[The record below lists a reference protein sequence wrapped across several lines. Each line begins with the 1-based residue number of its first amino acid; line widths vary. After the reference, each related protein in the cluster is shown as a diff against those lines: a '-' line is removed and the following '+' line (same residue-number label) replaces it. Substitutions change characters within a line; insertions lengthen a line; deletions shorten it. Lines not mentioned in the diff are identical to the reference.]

1 MLALLLTCV
10 QDAAPSKEYRW
21 EGAVRDA
28 FTDEPLAGVAFEFWS
43 ESTGGEP
50 ELVASALSAA
60 DGRCAQL
67 VTPGRVEK
75 VRLRKSGYRSTLGT
89 LTDEE
94 FRLFPANEP
103 FELFVLDLEGR
114 PIQGATVQLRQTC
127 RHAVP
132 TSRAVS
138 DARGY
143 VSLHDLPPFW
153 DDGELEILAP
163 GYGALGEL
171 ETADLAPRA
180 NVYLPRRP
188 GLALLL
194 LQAGGQPAA
203 PGTCRYDGDD
213 GGYPLV
219 LDAEGRTA
227 IPSLFDDHT
236 GAVSLGDFSLDLP
249 PAGEETCLRFENL
262 GGVERAARLWLE
274 LASQGELP
282 AGLRVSLLHEQGWL
296 ADGLGE
302 HALPAGALRVVL
314 GAPFSGFEPELT
326 RLTLSAGDARM
337 LTLTP
342 RPEPE
347 LSIELPEGAWR
358 VHVQAGDDS
367 VTRFTDGK
375 GALRVH
381 VPAGRALVVLAQGED
396 VRRAR
401 LGPDAF
407 GVDGG
412 RGGGIL
418 RLDLRAPESRIEPP
432 RHPGEPL
439 ELRFAMRS
447 QADRRIDVRAVLR
460 TQGPTREDE
469 DPSPGGVLFHV
480 PANARWEAR
489 FAAEGHVTLWR
500 SGLADGTGALFAQL
514 ALPPAEDD

>member
-1 MLALLLTCV
+1 MLALLLILV
-10 QDAAPSKEYRW
+10 QDAAPSKEYQW

-28 FTDEPLAGVAFEFWS
+28 FTDAPLAGVAFEFWS
-43 ESTGGEP
+43 ESMGGEP
-50 ELVASALSAA
+50 ELVASALSTD
-60 DGRCAQL
+60 DGRCAQR
-67 VTPGRVEK
+67 VTRGQAEK
-75 VRLRKSGYRSTLGT
+75 VRLRKAGYRSTLGT

-103 FELFVLDLEGR
+103 FELFVLDLEGK
-114 PIQGATVQLRQTC
+114 PIPGATVQLRQTC

-138 DARGY
+138 DASGR
-143 VSLHDLPPFW
+143 VSLHDLPPFR
-153 DDGELEILAP
+153 DNGELEILAP

-171 ETADLAPRA
+171 ETSDLAPRA

-188 GLALLL
+188 GLTLRL
-194 LQAGGQPAA
+194 LQAGGKPAV

-213 GGYPLV
+213 GGYALV
-219 LDAEGRTA
+219 LDAEGRTS
-227 IPSLFDDHT
+227 IPSLFDDLT
-236 GAVSLGDFSLDLP
+236 GAVSLGSFALDLP
-249 PAGEETCLRFENL
+249 PAGEETCLRYENL
-262 GGVERAARLWLE
+262 RGVENGARLT
-274 LASQGELP
+274 LALAGAGERP
-282 AGLRVSLLHEQGWL
+282 AGLRVSVLHEQGWL
-296 ADGLGE
+296 ADGLGG

-326 RLTLSAGDARM
+326 RLSLTAGEART

-375 GALRVH
+375 SALRVP

-407 GVDGG
+407 GPDGA
-412 RGGGIL
+412 
-418 RLDLRAPESRIEPP
+418 RLDLRAPETRIEPP

-439 ELRFAMRS
+439 ALRFALRS
-447 QADRRIDVRAVLR
+447 QTGLPIDARATLR
-460 TQGPTREDE
+460 TQGKPREDE

-500 SGLADGTGALFAQL
+500 SGLADETGAFFAEL
-514 ALPPAEDD
+514 ALPPAKDD